1 MPNFDGSTHIQDAKY
16 NKNVEDATK
25 IDKKTLI
32 ITILATILAVALA
45 AFAIHLI
52 IDAYIDINKLII
64 AYKYGYIY

>member
-1 MPNFDGSTHIQDAKY
+1 MLIPSKSD
-16 NKNVEDATK
+16 KNVEDATK

-52 IDAYIDINKLII
+52 IDAYIDINKSII